1 MFKNIDEVKQF
12 IEWASERG
20 VARAKIGEVEFDIY
34 SVKLLENVSQSQIR
48 NTMSEPTL
56 KKSDDVD
63 EEEDLFWSAG
73 G

>member
-48 NTMSEPTL
+48 NNAEPVKPTTVPE
-56 KKSDDVD
+56 DTD
-63 EEEDLFWSAG
+63 EDLFWSSG